1 VVEPAQ
7 DTAALEEEPMSNNFV
22 SFDEER
28 PAWKADAACAG
39 MPTDDFFP
47 VGSTGPALAQIATA
61 KAVCAVCPVADQCL
75 EYALSTGQTDGIW
88 GGMTEDEQR
97 TERRRRQRRN
107 R

>member
-7 DTAALEEEPMSNNFV
+7 DTAALEEEPMSDNFA

-28 PAWKADAACAG
+28 PAWQADAACAG

-47 VGSTGPALAQIATA
+47 VGSTGAALAQIAAA
-61 KAVCAVCPVADQCL
+61 KAVCAACPVAQKCL

-88 GGMTEDEQR
+88 GGMSEDERR
-97 TERRRRQRRN
+97 TEHRRRRRSR
-107 R
+107 